1 MVSSGGATWWC
12 NKNHPTGALY
22 PQCPCGFSSRGLFGL
37 VWRKARTSAMFTW
50 EFSIQPTPQLMQS
63 LFGSG
68 VGMGASFSKHWNP
81 NPHPGQQLDI
91 MHPQSTP
98 QGGWECH
105 YKVIVLGQLE
115 PNGQHVPALLSAE
128 IPLAFLSRH
137 MLCSCETWPS
147 SAPHSW
153 CNRYFAVVAEWALPC
168 QSIKI
173 PTCTLG
179 SSWTLCLC
187 SHRLVDHLLQTHSW
201 SCINAIRKCS
211 SKNLRVR
218 KPSFV
223 GFVPGLTGRNFGEV
237 AMLSSCSNSV
247 TAASNALVALF
258 DLVLSASTL

>member
-1 MVSSGGATWWC
+1 
-12 NKNHPTGALY
+12 
-22 PQCPCGFSSRGLFGL
+22 
-37 VWRKARTSAMFTW
+37 
-50 EFSIQPTPQLMQS
+50 
-63 LFGSG
+63 
-68 VGMGASFSKHWNP
+68 
-81 NPHPGQQLDI
+81 
-91 MHPQSTP
+91 MHPQSSP

-115 PNGQHVPALLSAE
+115 PKWPACLSTVVSRNPFGISFTTHAMFMRDLA
-128 IPLAFLSRH
+128 IQCTPQLMQSLFCSRGRMGAPLS
-137 MLCSCETWPS
+137 
-147 SAPHSW
+147 
-153 CNRYFAVVAEWALPC
+153 
-168 QSIKI
+168 KI
-173 PTCTLG
+173 CTLG